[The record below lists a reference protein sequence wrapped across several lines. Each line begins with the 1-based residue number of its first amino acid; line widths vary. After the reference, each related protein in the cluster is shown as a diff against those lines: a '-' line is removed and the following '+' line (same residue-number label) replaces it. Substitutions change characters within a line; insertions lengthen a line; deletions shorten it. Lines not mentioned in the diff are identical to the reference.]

1 MKKLIKQFSVFVAII
16 ATIFTLTPV
25 KAEVTNPGV
34 ITIKST
40 TKDKQYDIFKI
51 FDLTYRDITTGETT
65 TKKVAYT
72 IDSTWNN
79 FFGSSATGS
88 KYILNDQP
96 SGENLNMIII
106 GDDTKYINI
115 TESNVA
121 EFAQDALAYVLSNTI
136 SPDKSVNGTGSDLVV
151 DDLELGYYLVY
162 PKGATTILSGN
173 SSICSLTSTTPEA
186 TVNVKSTYPE
196 ITKDVNDN
204 FVEVGQVVTFEINGL
219 VPNTKGYSSY
229 TYKITDTMTSG
240 LSFDLSG
247 SEFTVKFGDTTISP
261 SATELVQNGN
271 GFILNFDMTN
281 YQAYKGQEITITYN
295 ATVTKDAI
303 LNVTTN
309 SAVLEYSNTP
319 TSTITNDPIQEKLYS
334 SRITIDKFESGNET
348 LKLSG
353 AKFVLVKTID
363 NVDYYYQAFSSLTST
378 EQMTEVS
385 TTSDTVVK
393 VDWTTDKNAATV
405 LVTDTNGYAEFGGI
419 EAGSYQLE
427 ETEAPTGYNKLTS
440 RVDVV
445 VSSTKEIEGEEET
458 VIVDAS
464 VNAIAKVA
472 NDSGTQLPET
482 GGLGTK
488 ILIALGLIVALFA
501 SVILVTNK
509 RMAKEQF

>member
-1 MKKLIKQFSVFVAII
+1 
-16 ATIFTLTPV
+16 
-25 KAEVTNPGV
+25 
-34 ITIKST
+34 
-40 TKDKQYDIFKI
+40 
-51 FDLTYRDITTGETT
+51 
-65 TKKVAYT
+65 
-72 IDSTWNN
+72 
-79 FFGSSATGS
+79 
-88 KYILNDQP
+88 
-96 SGENLNMIII
+96 
-106 GDDTKYINI
+106 
-115 TESNVA
+115 
-121 EFAQDALAYVLSNTI
+121 
-136 SPDKSVNGTGSDLVV
+136 
-151 DDLELGYYLVY
+151 
-162 PKGATTILSGN
+162 
-173 SSICSLTSTTPEA
+173 
-186 TVNVKSTYPE
+186 
-196 ITKDVNDN
+196 
-204 FVEVGQVVTFEINGL
+204 
-219 VPNTKGYSSY
+219 
-229 TYKITDTMTSG
+229 
-240 LSFDLSG
+240 
-247 SEFTVKFGDTTISP
+247 
-261 SATELVQNGN
+261 
-271 GFILNFDMTN
+271 MTN

-334 SRITIDKFESGNET
+334 SRITVDKFESGNET

-405 LVTDTNGYAEFGGI
+405 LVTDTNGHAEFGGV